1 MPRRLFLATFALAC
15 AACYIMSGFAH
26 AQQRPPKMEEPEP
39 PDLLKTIENG
49 WIAGHK
55 LDPSVA
61 RAFKPDPNDSP
72 LRKLQKDRCRELSSY
87 IAKIETLI
95 EIGKWNPQDFSEYLK
110 ICASLSESL
119 LEVVDKPTHKLKCLE
134 LCVEILKV
142 GENFTETR
150 VAVGSDPSQN
160 LNVARAARIN
170 AEIQVLKLKTE
181 IAKSD
186 SISVGPAVAFTRTV
200 LAPELLIMDAPS
212 SYQLGSPY
220 RHQPP
225 QSFPAARWSPS
236 TGWTYPGVTG
246 NPITGWS
253 NPVAYPIPGRIFL
266 GGGG

>member
-1 MPRRLFLATFALAC
+1 MSQKLFLAAFALAC
-15 AACYIMSGFAH
+15 GACCIVSGFAH
-26 AQQRPPKMEEPEP
+26 AQQRPPKMEDPEP
-39 PDLLKTIENG
+39 PDDLKTTENG

-61 RAFKPDPNDSP
+61 KAFKSDPNDSP

-119 LEVVDKPTHKLKCLE
+119 LEIVDIPKDKLKCLE
-134 LCVEILKV
+134 LCVEILRV
-142 GENFTETR
+142 GEKFTETR

-170 AEIQVLKLKTE
+170 AEILVLKLKTE
-181 IAKSD
+181 IDKSD
-186 SISVGPAVAFTRTV
+186 SISAGRSVAPMGT
-200 LAPELLIMDAPS
+200 PS
-212 SYQLGSPY
+212 GYQFGTPY
-220 RHQPP
+220 RYQPP
-225 QSFPAARWSPS
+225 QSFPTARWSPS

-246 NPITGWS
+246 APITGWS
-253 NPVAYPIPGRIFL
+253 NPAVHPIPGRIFL